1 MKKANSFCHVR
12 NRCNTLFVSNRSS
25 QSIGSW
31 ARLLSKKFLPSHHI
45 LVILKSNKIPFCSR
59 MCIQFSSVAQ
69 CIWVCSRIYVFCIK
83 SGSPALQAD
92 SLPLAPP
99 EKSNIFC
106 GLPRWLSGKESSS
119 QSRRHGFDPRI
130 WKITWRKKWQPT
142 PVFLP
147 VSHGQRSLTGYSPW
161 GCRELDMT
169 EQLNN
174 SNNVFCSS

>member
-1 MKKANSFCHVR
+1 MKKAKTLCHVK
-12 NRCNTLFVSNRSS
+12 NRRNTLFVSNRSS

-45 LVILKSNKIPFCSR
+45 LVILKSSKIQFCSR
-59 MCIQFSSVAQ
+59 ICIRI
-69 CIWVCSRIYVFCIK
+69 CICSRIYVFCIK
-83 SGSPALQAD
+83 PGSPALQAD
-92 SLPLAPP
+92 SLPLASPG
-99 EKSNIFC
+99 KSSIFC
-106 GLPRWLSGKESSS
+106 GLPWWLSDKESSS
-119 QSRRHGFDPRI
+119 QSSRHGFDPRI

-147 VSHGQRSLTGYSPW
+147 VSHGQRSLIDYSPW
-161 GCRELDMT
+161 GCKDLDMT

>member
-1 MKKANSFCHVR
+1 M
-12 NRCNTLFVSNRSS
+12 
-25 QSIGSW
+25 
-31 ARLLSKKFLPSHHI
+31 
-45 LVILKSNKIPFCSR
+45 ILKSNKIPFCSR